1 MERKLKSV
9 EVPQVRLNDFYDIF
23 VSSFRENTII
33 PSRREYKDLKASKAF
48 EDAKEILLEAENDY
62 ITKFQSGEVSKIK
75 SGRYAV
81 RNNSADNLINEDY
94 KWCYKK
100 FRSQNSTADV
110 VTELLD
116 ISNKKCIY
124 CESRHGNDEL
134 DHFLPESEYDYLTIV
149 PANLLPSCSKCN
161 KKKSSNVEEI
171 YHPYF
176 TDISEQIYIKCE
188 IEIHP
193 KGRGINFINL
203 DNSDLPNIL
212 IPKYCLVDK
221 STVNNKLL
229 YDQIK
234 VVFEE
239 LDLSNRY
246 SEMMAEIFDEEINEL
261 KEILL
266 NADKEE
272 LKNDIE
278 RKIRSRSNV
287 YSENS
292 CIIPFYKS
300 LLSFMEKSPSFV
312 NVFNSLQ

>member
-1 MERKLKSV
+1 MEKILKSV
-9 EVPQVRLNDFYDIF
+9 KVPQVRLNDFYDIL
-23 VSSFRENTII
+23 VGSFRENTII
-33 PSRREYKDLKASKAF
+33 PSRIKYKDVKASKAF
-48 EDAKEILLEAENDY
+48 EGAKKILLEAENDY
-62 ITKFQSGEVSKIK
+62 ITKFQNGEVSKIK

-81 RNNSADNLINEDY
+81 HNNSADILINEDY
-94 KWCYKK
+94 KWFYNK
-100 FRSQNSTADV
+100 FRTQNSTTNV
-110 VTELLD
+110 VNELLD

-124 CESRHGNDEL
+124 CESRHGNAEL

-161 KKKSSNVEEI
+161 KRKSSNVEEI

-176 TDISEQIYIKCE
+176 ADVSEQIYIKCE

-193 KGRGINFINL
+193 KEKDIDFINL
-203 DNSDLPNIL
+203 SNSDLPNIL
-212 IPKYCLVDK
+212 IPKYYLVAK
-221 STVNNKLL
+221 STVNNKIL

-234 VVFEE
+234 VVFEK
-239 LDLSNRY
+239 LDLPNRY

-266 NADKEE
+266 NTDKEE
-272 LKNDIE
+272 LKNNIE
-278 RKIRSRSNV
+278 IKIRSRSNV

>member
-1 MERKLKSV
+1 M
-9 EVPQVRLNDFYDIF
+9 
-23 VSSFRENTII
+23 
-33 PSRREYKDLKASKAF
+33 
-48 EDAKEILLEAENDY
+48 LEAENDY
-62 ITKFQSGEVSKIK
+62 ITKFQNGEVSKIK

-81 RNNSADNLINEDY
+81 HNNSADILINEDY
-94 KWCYKK
+94 KWFYNK
-100 FRSQNSTADV
+100 FRTQNSTTNV
-110 VTELLD
+110 VNELLD

-124 CESRHGNDEL
+124 CESRHGNAEL

-161 KKKSSNVEEI
+161 KRKSSNVEEI

-176 TDISEQIYIKCE
+176 ADVSEQIYIKCE

-193 KGRGINFINL
+193 KEKDIDFINL
-203 DNSDLPNIL
+203 SNSDLPNIL
-212 IPKYCLVDK
+212 IPKYYLVAK
-221 STVNNKLL
+221 STVNNKIL

-234 VVFEE
+234 VVFEK
-239 LDLSNRY
+239 LDLPNRY

-266 NADKEE
+266 NTDKEE
-272 LKNDIE
+272 LKNNIE
-278 RKIRSRSNV
+278 IKIRSRSNV

>member
-1 MERKLKSV
+1 MEKILKSV
-9 EVPQVRLNDFYDIF
+9 KVPQVRLNDFYDIL
-23 VSSFRENTII
+23 VGSFRENTII
-33 PSRREYKDLKASKAF
+33 PSRSKYKDVKASQAF
-48 EDAKEILLEAENDY
+48 EDAKKILLEAENDY
-62 ITKFQSGEVSKIK
+62 ITKFQNGEVSKIK

-81 RNNSADNLINEDY
+81 HNNSADSLINEDY
-94 KWCYKK
+94 KWFYKK
-100 FRSQNSTADV
+100 FRTQNSTTDV
-110 VTELLD
+110 VNELLD

-124 CESRHGNDEL
+124 CESRHGNNEL

-161 KKKSSNVEEI
+161 KRKSSNVEEI

-176 TDISEQIYIKCE
+176 ADVSEQIYIKCE

-193 KGRGINFINL
+193 KEKDIDFINL
-203 DNSDLPNIL
+203 STSDLPNIL
-212 IPKYCLVDK
+212 IPKYYLVAK
-221 STVNNKLL
+221 STVNNKKL

-234 VVFEE
+234 VVFEK

-261 KEILL
+261 KEILS

-272 LKNDIE
+272 LKNNIE
-278 RKIRSRSNV
+278 IKIRSRSNV

-300 LLSFMEKSPSFV
+300 LLSFMEKSPTFV
-312 NVFNSLQ
+312 NVFKSLQ